1 MAKAL
6 QSDQLSVA
14 KDVVAEQPLLDPLY
28 FAMASRDADVLQLV
42 RDALAAGRAQLAFQ
56 PIVMTQDHKTIAF
69 YEGLIRV
76 TDDAGRV
83 IPAAHFMPVIEET
96 ELGRQIDVVTLDL
109 AFKTLRANPVLR
121 LSINVSARSLGDGR
135 WRRVMERALKGQ
147 ASLADRLILE
157 MSETSVMQ
165 LHEVVAQFMEEMQ
178 PRGIAFALDGFGAG
192 MTAFRH
198 LKEFFFD
205 LVKIDKSFVRN
216 IAQDPDNQVLA
227 EALITV
233 AQQFEMFTVADGVES
248 AGDAAYL
255 ATIGADCLQG
265 YHFGVPKFDLKF

>member
-248 AGDAAYL
+248 ARDAAYL